1 MKESL
6 APGVEGTEEWE
17 VRSEHTTGQAG
28 GSLFSTPS
36 MIGIME
42 VVCMHAAE
50 PHLDEGETSVGIHV
64 CVSHEAPATVGETV
78 TFSCRLAEI
87 EGRKLLFDVEARVGE
102 RVLGR
107 GTHRRA
113 VVRFG

>member
-1 MKESL
+1 MRDSL
-6 APGVEGTEEWE
+6 APGIERTEAWE
-17 VRSEHTTGQAG
+17 VRPEHTTGHTG

-42 VVCMHAAE
+42 VVCMHAAD
-50 PHLDEGETSVGIHV
+50 PHLDEGESSVGIHV

-78 TFSCRLAEI
+78 EFSCRLTEI
-87 EGRKLLFDVEARVGE
+87 ERRKLLFDVEARVGD
-102 RVLGR
+102 RILGR

-113 VVRFG
+113 VVHLG